1 MAARGRAWTRVCR
14 LEDIDVEGGVTALVD
29 GLAVAVFRTW
39 DDRVFAL
46 GNYDPF
52 SKASVLS
59 RGIVGTRGE
68 VPFVAS
74 PMYKQAFDLRDG
86 QCLDDRGIVGTRGE
100 VPFVA
105 SPMYK
110 QAFDLRDGQCLDDV
124 AVRVPAY
131 DVRVAEGDV
140 LVGDRKGADTS

>member
-1 MAARGRAWTRVCR
+1 MAARSRTWTRVCR

-52 SKASVLS
+52 SRASVLS
-59 RGIVGTRGE
+59 RGLVGTRGE
-68 VPFVAS
+68 IPFVAS

-86 QCLDDRGIVGTRGE
+86 QCLDD
-100 VPFVA
+100 A
-105 SPMYK
+105 
-110 QAFDLRDGQCLDDV
+110 

-131 DVRVAEGDV
+131 DVRMAEGDV
-140 LVGDRKGADTS
+140 LIGGRKGADTS